1 MEKLYYSIGEVS
13 KLAGVEPHVL
23 RYWESVFSEL
33 SPSKNRAGNRIYT
46 QRDIDVILELK
57 VLIKDKEFST
67 AGARKALKQ
76 RKQMQKQ
83 SAGSK
88 SKTGSDMPD
97 MFSVPVDLKRD
108 LKEIRLLMQEIHD
121 KL

>member
-1 MEKLYYSIGEVS
+1 MEKLYYSISEVS
-13 KLAGVEPHVL
+13 NLADVEPHVL
-23 RYWESVFSEL
+23 RYWESVFPEL
-33 SPSKNRAGNRIYT
+33 NPAKNRAGNRIYT
-46 QRDIDVILELK
+46 QRDIDVVLELK
-57 VLIKDKEFST
+57 VLIKDKEYST

-76 RKQMQKQ
+76 KKQMQKL

-88 SKTGSDMPD
+88 SKQVYEMPD

-108 LKEIRLLMQEIHD
+108 LKEIRLLMQQIHD